1 LYPGRWIGA
10 VCSVQLKQIKRG
22 ISMVK
27 NKINWVAVAN
37 HPKFVELRRKK
48 TRFLVGLWLVG
59 ATSYFL
65 VLIGAMYAPG
75 LFNAK
80 IIGRLNFGYLF
91 CLFQFV
97 LAWGI
102 ALYYTHKSNNE
113 FDPLIDELLV
123 QINKGGLK

>member
-1 LYPGRWIGA
+1 MTG
-10 VCSVQLKQIKRG
+10 KR
-22 ISMVK
+22 IDWTAIAKSP
-27 NKINWVAVAN
+27 N
-37 HPKFVELRRKK
+37 FVELHRKK
-48 TRFLVGLWLVG
+48 TRFLVGLWLIG

-97 LAWGI
+97 LAWAI
-102 ALYYTHKSNNE
+102 AIYYTYRSNKE
-113 FDPLIDELLV
+113 FDPLTNEVLDL
-123 QINKGGLK
+123 INKGEIV

>member
-1 LYPGRWIGA
+1 MLE
-10 VCSVQLKQIKRG
+10 K
-22 ISMVK
+22 
-27 NKINWVAVAN
+27 KINWLAVAN
-37 HPKFVELRRKK
+37 NPKFVELRRKK

-97 LAWGI
+97 LAWSI
-102 ALYYTHKSNNE
+102 AIYYTVKSNNE
-113 FDPLIDELLV
+113 FDPLIDEMLAL
-123 QINKGGLK
+123 INNGELK

>member
-1 LYPGRWIGA
+1 MTGKTIAWAAIA
-10 VCSVQLKQIKRG
+10 QS
-22 ISMVK
+22 
-27 NKINWVAVAN
+27 
-37 HPKFVELRRKK
+37 PKFVELHRKK

-65 VLIGAMYAPG
+65 VLIGALYAPA

-97 LAWGI
+97 LAWAI
-102 ALYYTHKSNNE
+102 AIYFTYRSNKE
-113 FDPLIDELLV
+113 FDPLMNEVLDM
-123 QINKGGLK
+123 INKGEFK

>member
-1 LYPGRWIGA
+1 MTG
-10 VCSVQLKQIKRG
+10 
-22 ISMVK
+22 
-27 NKINWVAVAN
+27 NKIAWATIA
-37 HPKFVELRRKK
+37 KSASFVELTRKK

-65 VLIGAMYAPG
+65 VLVGAMYAPG

-97 LAWGI
+97 LAWAI
-102 ALYYTHKSNNE
+102 AIYYTYRSNKE
-113 FDPLIDELLV
+113 FDPLMNEVLD
-123 QINKGGLK
+123 QIHRGDFK